1 VGSGL
6 HQGNGGLVLVPYQ
19 QPVVFD
25 VAFPLSSQVA
35 G

>member
-25 VAFPLSSQVA
+25 VAFP
-35 G
+35 